1 MAVIKRIELS
11 NFKSFRSLEL
21 SLEPLNILIG
31 ANAAGKSNFIQLFK
45 FLKHLSKDGLENAIY
60 AQGGPNYFRNI
71 YLKSSEPFSLK
82 VHLEHPLKLF
92 DAANRTTLLAHEL
105 IYALQLSFE
114 NEGKTYRVSNE
125 KLTFLKLNSFNAHD
139 QTPINGYFTISFED
153 GNIITHDALETSI
166 TFSSESLILFSLE
179 DRSDKSAPLIENPS
193 LLSMYPSLSQVLQ
206 KIATYDFDPKLPK
219 KAITLPGKK
228 ELDEN
233 GNNIA
238 LILRDLAENPE
249 EYNEFL
255 RYLTEVIPYI
265 ERIEASKLSDQQL
278 YLQSF
283 ETRQPTNPIPG
294 SMLSDG
300 TINITAIIL
309 ALYFEKKSVIVL
321 EEPERNIHPYL
332 MASLIHMIKDATEH
346 KQIFMTTHHPE
357 IVKYANID
365 ELMLVSRDS
374 NGFSTIS
381 KPSENEEIKTFLK
394 NEIGI
399 EELYI
404 QNFLNLD
411 GD

>member
-1 MAVIKRIELS
+1 MVVIKRIEIS

-60 AQGGPNYFRNI
+60 AQGGPDYFRNI

-92 DAANRTTLLAHEL
+92 DATNRTMLLAHEL
-105 IYALQLSFE
+105 IYALQLNFE
-114 NEGKTYRVSNE
+114 NEGKTYRVSSE
-125 KLTFLKLNSFNAHD
+125 KLTFLKLRNAND
-139 QTPINGYFTISFED
+139 QTLINGYFTISIED
-153 GNIITHDALETSI
+153 GHIITHDALETSI

-193 LLSMYPSLSQVLQ
+193 LLSIYPSLSQILQ

-233 GNNIA
+233 GHNLA
-238 LILRDLAENPE
+238 LILKDLAENPE

-265 ERIEASKLSDQQL
+265 ERIEASNLSDQQL

-283 ETRQPTNPIPG
+283 ETRQPTKPIPG
-294 SMLSDG
+294 SLLSDG

-309 ALYFEKKSVIVL
+309 ALYFEKKSVMVL

-332 MASLIHMIKDATEH
+332 MASLIHMIKDASEH
-346 KQIFMTTHHPE
+346 KQIFITTHHPE
-357 IVKYANID
+357 IVKHANID

-381 KPSENEEIKTFLK
+381 KPSENEEVKTFLK